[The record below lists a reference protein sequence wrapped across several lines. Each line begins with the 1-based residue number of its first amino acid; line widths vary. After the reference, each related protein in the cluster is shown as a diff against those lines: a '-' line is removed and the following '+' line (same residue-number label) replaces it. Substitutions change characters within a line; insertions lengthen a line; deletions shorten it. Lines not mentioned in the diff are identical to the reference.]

1 MKFDKYKNANI
12 TIEIQSMIPERF
24 INLLWKNGVKVK
36 NVVKTS
42 VTTFVLDIDLKDYA
56 VMENIARRTGTKVK
70 ISKKKRNLFSY
81 FIFKKKVLIGN
92 RYIYFF
98 FYNIFYVYI
107 YMGYRYNIN

>member
-36 NVVKTS
+36 NVVKTN

-56 VMENIARRTGTKVK
+56 VMENIARRTGTK
-70 ISKKKRNLFSY
+70 
-81 FIFKKKVLIGN
+81 
-92 RYIYFF
+92 
-98 FYNIFYVYI
+98 
-107 YMGYRYNIN
+107 